1 MSQQYEPAQQLPPS
15 GWYPDPV
22 DQTQERYWDGTSWTT
37 RQRPQ
42 AVQPQPLPQQAAPQ
56 QQYGYQ
62 PRTDLQQQTGYPQ
75 QGYQPSGYVPQGYSQ
90 YQPAG
95 YGPATAD
102 GVPLAGWWQR
112 AWATI
117 IDSLI
122 LGLATVGAALPF
134 IDALATGMQ
143 AWVEDVVRAAQSG
156 GIPPEYT
163 DPQYGLAG
171 PIMTIYLV
179 SLIVSIIYSTG
190 MLMWKGGTLGQM
202 ALGLRVVPVNAGAQQ
217 HGLRLGMSLIR
228 SIAFYGLSAITIIGL
243 INVLV
248 PLGNRKRQA
257 LHDMIAKTQ
266 VVKIR

>member
-1 MSQQYEPAQQLPPS
+1 MRRK
-15 GWYPDPV
+15 V
-22 DQTQERYWDGTSWTT
+22 
-37 RQRPQ
+37 
-42 AVQPQPLPQQAAPQ
+42 AVKWLWLVK
-56 QQYGYQ
+56 
-62 PRTDLQQQTGYPQ
+62 PR
-75 QGYQPSGYVPQGYSQ
+75 SI
-90 YQPAG
+90 AK
-95 YGPATAD
+95 
-102 GVPLAGWWQR
+102 
-112 AWATI
+112 
-117 IDSLI
+117 
-122 LGLATVGAALPF
+122 
-134 IDALATGMQ
+134 
-143 AWVEDVVRAAQSG
+143 VVRSVQSASRPAG

-202 ALGLRVVPVNAGAQQ
+202 ALGLRVVPVNTGAQQ

>member
-1 MSQQYEPAQQLPPS
+1 MRVLSLC
-15 GWYPDPV
+15 
-22 DQTQERYWDGTSWTT
+22 
-37 RQRPQ
+37 
-42 AVQPQPLPQQAAPQ
+42 QQAESDAVPTVEAIQ
-56 QQYGYQ
+56 DVVEEVLAYLRAHPGVHQGMTLMVRQLQ
-62 PRTDLQQQTGYPQ
+62 P
-75 QGYQPSGYVPQGYSQ
+75 
-90 YQPAG
+90 
-95 YGPATAD
+95 TAE

-134 IDALATGMQ
+134 IDARATGMQ

-202 ALGLRVVPVNAGAQQ
+202 ALGLRVVPVNTGAQQ